1 MKNNSKYKYIK
12 ENSII
17 YAEKDEYSLTEHEFF
32 CVYSFYVTY
41 SMCGS
46 QSFKKRSFSDYG
58 WNDNLIEQT
67 IEHKKVKTELG
78 KALSKVID
86 LKNDR
91 FCFFTDKNNLDD
103 LFKKCNLLDGSLSDY
118 DTERAVISDTNES
131 NKYLKLFYRIR
142 DGFAHGKFLLKY
154 SSTHE
159 KMVIIQDNNTHNVTA
174 RIVIKLS
181 TLLSIIETVD
191 INGIIGY
198 NSRQKTVEA
207 IETVA

>member
-91 FCFFTDKNNLDD
+91 FCFLTDK
-103 LFKKCNLLDGSLSDY
+103 
-118 DTERAVISDTNES
+118 
-131 NKYLKLFYRIR
+131 
-142 DGFAHGKFLLKY
+142 
-154 SSTHE
+154 
-159 KMVIIQDNNTHNVTA
+159 IIWM
-174 RIVIKLS
+174 IF
-181 TLLSIIETVD
+181 
-191 INGIIGY
+191 
-198 NSRQKTVEA
+198 
-207 IETVA
+207 

>member
-1 MKNNSKYKYIK
+1 MRNIAKYKYIK

-17 YAEKDEYSLTEHEFF
+17 FAENDEYSLTEHEFF

-46 QSFKKRSFSDYG
+46 QSLKKRSFSDYG
-58 WNDNLIEQT
+58 WNDNSIEQT
-67 IEHKKVKTELG
+67 IAHKKVKTELG
-78 KALSKVID
+78 KALSNVIE
-86 LKNDR
+86 LKSDR
-91 FCFFTDKNNLDD
+91 FCFLTGKSDLTD
-103 LFKKCNLLDGSLSDY
+103 LFKKCDLLDGTVSDC
-118 DTERAVISDTNES
+118 DTERAVISKTNES

-154 SSTHE
+154 SSNHE
-159 KMVIIQDNNTHNVTA
+159 KMVIIQDDDSNNVTA

-181 TLLSIIETVD
+181 TLLSMIETVD

-198 NSRQKTVEA
+198 NTHQKIVKA

>member
-1 MKNNSKYKYIK
+1 MI
-12 ENSII
+12 
-17 YAEKDEYSLTEHEFF
+17 F
-32 CVYSFYVTY
+32 
-41 SMCGS
+41 
-46 QSFKKRSFSDYG
+46 
-58 WNDNLIEQT
+58 
-67 IEHKKVKTELG
+67 
-78 KALSKVID
+78 
-86 LKNDR
+86 
-91 FCFFTDKNNLDD
+91 
-103 LFKKCNLLDGSLSDY
+103 FKKCNLLDGSLSDY

>member
-1 MKNNSKYKYIK
+1 MKNNAKYKYIK

-17 YAEKDEYSLTEHEFF
+17 FAENDEYSLTEHEFF

-46 QSFKKRSFSDYG
+46 QSLKKRSFSDYG
-58 WNDNLIEQT
+58 WNDNSIEQT
-67 IEHKKVKTELG
+67 IEHKRVKTELG
-78 KALSKVID
+78 KALSNVIE
-86 LKNDR
+86 LKTDR
-91 FCFFTDKNNLDD
+91 FCFLTDNGNLAD
-103 LFKKCNLLDGSLSDY
+103 LFNKCNLLDGTLLDC
-118 DTERAVISDTNES
+118 DTERAVISNTNES

-154 SSTHE
+154 SSNHE
-159 KMVIIQDNNTHNVTA
+159 KMVIIQDDDTKNVTA

-181 TLLSIIETVD
+181 TLLSVIETVD
-191 INGIIGY
+191 INNIIGY
-198 NSRQKTVEA
+198 KSHQKIVRA